1 MSALK
6 TCVFLCGCLRLLFLL
21 KLFSINMKNSFI
33 ILSIL
38 MFPFAIQAQKIT
50 LSPLETLQVKESN
63 VFWKA
68 ELDSA
73 SDYTVINASSI
84 AVMNASFPKEK
95 NITKQ
100 ISFKLKNGDGEGR
113 TVNSKVTG
121 VVDWNGQQLYTAELE
136 IGVIVSNQWEYRKV
150 NCVLA
155 DLTEKEH
162 KLLIGKN
169 WLGEDIEVR

>member
-1 MSALK
+1 
-6 TCVFLCGCLRLLFLL
+6 
-21 KLFSINMKNSFI
+21 MKN
-33 ILSIL
+33 ILIL
-38 MFPFAIQAQKIT
+38 LAILCVPFAIKAQKIT
-50 LSPLETLQVKESN
+50 LSSHETLQVKESN

-68 ELDSA
+68 ELDST
-73 SDYTVINASSI
+73 SEYTVINASSI

-100 ISFKLKNGDGEGR
+100 ISFKLKNENDEGR

-121 VVDWNGQQLYTAELE
+121 LVDWNGQQLYTTELE
-136 IGVIVSNQWEYRKV
+136 IGINLTTKWEYRKV

-162 KLLIGKN
+162 KLLVGKN
-169 WLGEDIEVR
+169 WLGENIEVK